1 MAMRAEPLALYLHW
15 PFCRFKCPYCDF
27 NVHIRAAVDEPRW
40 VRAFAAA
47 MTRAA
52 EELPNRALGSIYFG
66 GGTPSLMAPE
76 TLGAILDAAFATWP
90 VDVPVEVTLEANPG
104 PAEAARFAGFRA
116 AGVTR
121 LSLGVQALDDDALRF
136 LGRNHDRAQ
145 AIRAI
150 EAGQKAFEQVSFD
163 LIYARPGQ
171 EPEAWRREL
180 REALSLARDHLS
192 LYQLTIE
199 RGTAFAAQVRRKA
212 WSPPPEDTAAA
223 QYEIAQ
229 EETAAADL
237 PAYEISN
244 HAREGARSRHNYV
257 YWRYG
262 DYLGLGPGAHGRF
275 VPAGAEA
282 GVRVATVGR
291 RKPEAWLEAV
301 EAGGIGEE
309 ERVTLS
315 ATERAEECL
324 MLGLRLAEGVPEAR
338 LLAASG
344 LGFDAALDPAALAR
358 LRDGGFVTFED
369 GVLAATPEGRQR
381 LDAVL
386 GALLA

>member
-1 MAMRAEPLALYLHW
+1 MAARAEPLALYLHW

-27 NVHIRAAVDEPRW
+27 NVHIRAAVEEERW
-40 VRAFAAA
+40 VRAFSAA
-47 MTRAA
+47 MARAA
-52 EELPNRALGSIYFG
+52 EALPGRRLGSIYFG
-66 GGTPSLMAPE
+66 GGTPSLMAPD
-76 TLGAILDAAFATWP
+76 TLGAILGAAFATWP
-90 VDVPVEVTLEANPG
+90 VDAPVEITLEANPG
-104 PAEAARFAGFRA
+104 PAETARFAGFRA

-121 LSLGVQALDDDALRF
+121 LSLGVQSLDDESLRF
-136 LGRNHDRAQ
+136 LGRDHDRAQ

-150 EAGQKAFEQVSFD
+150 EAGQRVFEQVSFD

-171 EPEAWRREL
+171 EPESWRREL
-180 REALSLARDHLS
+180 RAALALARDHLS

-199 RGTAFAAQVRRKA
+199 RGTAFGAQVRRKA

-229 EETAAADL
+229 EETAAAGL

-244 HAREGARSRHNYV
+244 HARDGARSRHNLV

-275 VPAGAEA
+275 ATAGGAA
-282 GVRVATVGR
+282 GERVATVAR

-301 EAGGIGEE
+301 EAGGTGEE
-309 ERVTLS
+309 ERAVLS

-324 MLGLRLAEGVPEAR
+324 MLGLRLEEGVPEAR
-338 LLAASG
+338 LRAASG
-344 LGFDAALDPAALAR
+344 LGFDTVLDRAALTR
-358 LRDGGFVTFED
+358 LRAGGFVTFE
-369 GVLAATPEGRQR
+369 GKVLAATPAGRQR

>member
-1 MAMRAEPLALYLHW
+1 MAPRAEPLALYLHW

-27 NVHIRAAVDEPRW
+27 NVHIRDAVDEARW

-47 MTRAA
+47 MARAA
-52 EELPNRALGSIYFG
+52 EETPGRTLGSVYLG
-66 GGTPSLMAPE
+66 GGTPSLMAPD
-76 TLGAILDAAFATWP
+76 TIAGILDAAFALWP
-90 VDVPVEVTLEANPG
+90 ADPPVEITLEANPG
-104 PAEAARFAGFRA
+104 AAEAARFAGFRA
-116 AGVTR
+116 AGVNR
-121 LSLGVQALDDDALRF
+121 LSLGVQALDDDALGF
-136 LGRNHDRAQ
+136 LGRDHDRAQ

-150 EAGQKAFEQVSFD
+150 EAGHRAFERVSFD

-171 EPEAWRREL
+171 SLDAWRREL
-180 REALSLARDHLS
+180 GEALALARDHLS

-199 RGTAFAAQVRRKA
+199 RGTAFFAQVRRGA
-212 WSPPPEDTAAA
+212 WSPAGEDSAAG

-229 EETAAADL
+229 DATAAAGL

-244 HAREGARSRHNYV
+244 HARPEARSRHNLV

-275 VPAGAEA
+275 RTAAGK
-282 GVRVATVGR
+282 VATQAR

-301 EAGGIGEE
+301 EAGGTGEE
-309 ERVTLS
+309 ERSVLS
-315 ATERAEECL
+315 AAERAEECL
-324 MLGLRLAEGVPEAR
+324 MLGLRLAEGVPETR
-338 LLAASG
+338 LRAAAA
-344 LGFDAALDPAALAR
+344 LGFDSALDHAALTR
-358 LRDGGFVTFED
+358 LEAGGFVSFD
-369 GVLAATPEGRQR
+369 GEILAATAAGRQR